1 MPEHLAEFKI
11 DSSDDGA
18 TTTIAV
24 SHPGIP
30 TPFFRVTVQSIPLIS
45 LLPLPFSYSG
55 NFILPPIPAGKDPEE
70 VATTQWCQSLITL
83 KGVVRTVRV
92 IPGLEGNTGDGAGF
106 PAVVPWSVGG
116 YVRECNVYCPPST
129 LFDTT

>member
-1 MPEHLAEFKI
+1 MLEHLAEFKI

-18 TTTIAV
+18 MTIAV

-45 LLPLPFSYSG
+45 LLPLPFHSSG
-55 NFILPPIPAGKDPEE
+55 SFILPPIPAGKNPEE
-70 VATTQWCQSLITL
+70 VATTQWCQLLPTV
-83 KGVVRTVRV
+83 KGIVRTVRV
-92 IPGLEGNTGDGAGF
+92 MPKLEGNTGDGAGF

-116 YVRECNVYCPPST
+116 YIHECNVYCPPST
-129 LFDTT
+129 DPL